1 MSGAPPTTSR
11 FGTQTAVLLVG
22 RILAYGLTMAIPFV
36 LVRAMTP
43 DLFGTYK
50 QLFLVFATLWAA
62 LQAGLAESLYYFFP
76 EEPRAKGAYVMHSLL
91 VFGVLGGVAC
101 LILVAGRE
109 VFAAALHNPGLASYL
124 PLLGIYLWL
133 MLPSCVLETLMI
145 VERKAVS
152 AALAMAGLEAVKM
165 AAVVVPALAGAGLTG
180 ILWGSVLHAVLRL
193 VVMAWYLRRA
203 AWPLAGLSWE
213 TMRRHWRYATPLG
226 GAALIGLIQVSA
238 DQYVVSSRYEAAVFA
253 VYAVGLFQLPI
264 VALVGTVT
272 ASTFMVELAD
282 LRKTGGHA
290 PLDLWHRVTTRLAAL
305 CFPVFAFSVV
315 WASDLITVLFT
326 DTYRASIPIFQVV
339 SCGALLAPL
348 LTDAVLRVYADTPW
362 ILRVNAI
369 KLVVTA
375 ILVPAA
381 VAWGSLAGVALV
393 GVLIT
398 MAGKG
403 LMLKRIAERFH
414 VRGAVLLP
422 WSALASVGA
431 EAAVCLVPAVWAS
444 RAWGASPGERLVIG
458 LVVYGVAYAA
468 VLATDRAVRGLGCAV
483 RVVASPSLPNE
494 REAP

>member
-1 MSGAPPTTSR
+1 MSGHLPITSR
-11 FGTQTAVLLVG
+11 FGTQTTVLLVG

-50 QLFLVFATLWAA
+50 QLFLVFFTLWAA

-76 EEPRAKGAYVMHSLL
+76 EEPRAKGAYVTHSLF
-91 VFGVLGGVAC
+91 VFGALGGVAC
-101 LILVAGRE
+101 LVLGAGRE
-109 VFAAALHNPGLASYL
+109 VFAEALHNPGLAPYL

-133 MLPSCVLETLMI
+133 MLPSCLLETLMI
-145 VERKAVS
+145 IERKAVS
-152 AALAMAGLEAVKM
+152 AAVAMAGLEAVKM
-165 AAVVVPALAGAGLTG
+165 AAVVVPVLLGAGLAG
-180 ILWGSVLHAVLRL
+180 ILWGSVFHAVLRL

-203 AWPLAGLSWE
+203 AWPLVSFSWE
-213 TMRRHWRYATPLG
+213 TMRRHWRYAAPLG

-238 DQYVVSSRYEAAVFA
+238 DQYVVSSMYTAAVFA

-264 VALVGTVT
+264 VALVATVT

-290 PLDLWHRVTTRLAAL
+290 PLDLWQRVTTRLAAV
-305 CFPVFAFSVV
+305 CFPVCVFAVV
-315 WASDLITVLFT
+315 WAPDLITVLFT

-339 SCGALLAPL
+339 SFGTLLAPL
-348 LTDAVLRVYADTPW
+348 LTDAVLRVYSETPW

-369 KLVVTA
+369 KLLLTA

-381 VAWGSLAGVALV
+381 VAWGSLAGVALI

-398 MAGKG
+398 MVGKG
-403 LMLKRIAERFH
+403 LMLKRIAERLH
-414 VRGAVLLP
+414 VPVAVLLP
-422 WSALASVGA
+422 WSALVLVGA
-431 EAAVCLVPAVWAS
+431 EAAVCLIPAVWVSNVWAS
-444 RAWGASPGERLVIG
+444 TPVERLVIG
-458 LVVYGVAYAA
+458 LVVYGIAYAT

-483 RVVASPSLPNE
+483 RAVAGLSLPNE